1 MARNKQQS
9 YTLLTINITLY
20 VLNMLLLT
28 GAIGA
33 NMLYTT
39 YARKFD
45 ATFYGEI
52 KRYITKKFR
61 F

>member
-1 MARNKQQS
+1 MARKKPQS
-9 YTLLTINITLY
+9 YLLLTINIALY

-33 NMLYTT
+33 NAIYTLYS
-39 YARKFD
+39 RKYDPSF
-45 ATFYGEI
+45 FKEI
-52 KRYITKKFR
+52 KKAVVKRFR